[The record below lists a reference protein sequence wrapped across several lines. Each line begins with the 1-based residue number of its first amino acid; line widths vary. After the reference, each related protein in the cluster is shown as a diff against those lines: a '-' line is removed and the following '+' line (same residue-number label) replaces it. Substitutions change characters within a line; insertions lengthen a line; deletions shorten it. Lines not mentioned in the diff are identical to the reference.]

1 MKESAGKIWI
11 RMGKYVETGKKYS
24 TNFSEKNLL
33 FPIPTSVIIE
43 NSHIDRILI
52 IDLEQFIYQF
62 SIGILLNNH

>member
-1 MKESAGKIWI
+1 
-11 RMGKYVETGKKYS
+11 MGKYVETGKKYS

-62 SIGILLNNH
+62 SIGILLNIIDI